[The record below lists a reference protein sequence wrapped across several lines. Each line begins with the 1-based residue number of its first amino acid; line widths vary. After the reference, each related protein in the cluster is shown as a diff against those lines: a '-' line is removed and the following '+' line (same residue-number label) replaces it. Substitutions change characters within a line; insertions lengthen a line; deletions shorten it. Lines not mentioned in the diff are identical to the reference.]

1 MANILLRSPYYINL
15 TRAGS
20 VSATLNLSI
29 EGALEYTMTKE
40 TSATGGVLFEISELA
55 KDYLEPEFSGAYESQ
70 SLDISTQ
77 VIFLDENGIIVGTPV
92 EDNHT
97 GFYGYSEFTEGANAT
112 IPINSVLQSNT
123 TVYVP
128 ENTGGYIPYE
138 SASGITADITTLF
151 ADSTLIRADNDAGD
165 LAIGYLYFNTTQTS
179 ITVEGQ
185 EITINRVCEPKYDP
199 IKITFVNKFGALQD
213 LWFFK
218 KRVEIIER

>member
-138 SASGITADITTLF
+138 SASGITAELQPYLLIDI
-151 ADSTLIRADNDAGD
+151 
-165 LAIGYLYFNTTQTS
+165 
-179 ITVEGQ
+179 
-185 EITINRVCEPKYDP
+185 
-199 IKITFVNKFGALQD
+199 NKS
-213 LWFFK
+213 
-218 KRVEIIER
+218 